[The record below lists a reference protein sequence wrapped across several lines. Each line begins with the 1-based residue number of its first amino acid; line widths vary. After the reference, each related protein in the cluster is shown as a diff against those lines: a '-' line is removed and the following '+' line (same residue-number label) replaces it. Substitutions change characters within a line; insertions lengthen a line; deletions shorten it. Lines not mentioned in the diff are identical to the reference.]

1 MFVSFLENVSHYCF
15 MRWGQKFRKCIVS
28 LRWDHQTNSQY
39 NMCSIKLL
47 TRPFYLLF
55 YDCLR
60 VPVNDIN
67 RLAYI
72 EWPPKSAGN
81 DTNRFHLHKVVI
93 QNRLFQH
100 GRRVYITTTKPYTF
114 MFCETAMNQLVY
126 IYLYDWTPL

>member
-1 MFVSFLENVSHYCF
+1 MFVSFLKNVSHYCF
-15 MRWGQKFRKCIVS
+15 MRWGQKFRKCNVF

-39 NMCSIKLL
+39 NAHRNTSPGLF
-47 TRPFYLLF
+47 TFYF
-55 YDCLR
+55 NNCLR
-60 VPVNDIN
+60 VPVNEIN
-67 RLAYI
+67 RFAYV

-81 DTNRFHLHKVVI
+81 DTNRFYLHKVVI

-100 GRRVYITTTKPYTF
+100 GLYNNYTKPYTF